1 MIHRIYLTKALRD
14 RDARLL
20 TKEGRRVSTEDVPN
34 QIVPVNRVQ
43 DYDGQ
48 DWPPNQYFDMLY
60 TVSVS

>member
-43 DYDGQ
+43 DYDGP
-48 DWPPNQYFDMLY
+48 DWPPNQYFDVLY
-60 TVSVS
+60 IVSA